1 MMLLG
6 GSVCQ
11 FVFSNFCNAVE
22 GLINFQT
29 TTTTTTG
36 TLADLASIH
45 LQGSNDNY
53 RWMLTVLM
61 LVLQNRLLQRKHLS
75 IAMGGRGRERDKK
88 QAKSSRDKSSVPF
101 WWMYM
106 VAFTIGI
113 IA

>member
-1 MMLLG
+1 
-6 GSVCQ
+6 
-11 FVFSNFCNAVE
+11 
-22 GLINFQT
+22 
-29 TTTTTTG
+29 
-36 TLADLASIH
+36 
-45 LQGSNDNY
+45 
-53 RWMLTVLM
+53 MLTVLM